1 MPQAIYA
8 QQGSGNRGG
17 GVGVGIGVGGG
28 ALTSLFDS
36 AVKGAGSAIGG
47 GVQSILSEAI
57 MGESP
62 TVVAQNLANAAK
74 RFEMLQ
80 NSAGQGQTYDQV
92 RAAFPDLDVSAEEYA
107 VVQQSPGARTASHYR
122 GNLDNALN
130 QSEGKA
136 QYAPVMK
143 ETPAQAPAA
152 EPSLT
157 DSLISADGSAP
168 AVDAPQEDM
177 SMEPTQATPEASYS
191 PTNDLAQ
198 AGPAGGMETG
208 GDVQAGETAWNVM
221 EHLKGVPQNTL
232 LNQVA
237 KEKLIHDS
245 MLEGQIAVNWA
256 AYNNVMVAMNNKQQT
271 SMESALATQ
280 RALEMVNSF
289 EQTAA
294 AFDQRSMTLG
304 IAPEV
309 WESKPATYLSASY
322 DMNNPQELQ
331 NMRDQV
337 NQVELLGASAPPEL
351 RAQAESTKKEIAER
365 EGNLK
370 NAQIWESSLGG
381 DDLLKLQQFKKS
393 ILVSK
398 PAKATSGFMKAVGNH
413 IESIKVNNKKELD
426 DATLEFKKNKAD
438 QDRAVKVAATSARLG
453 IQREKLY
460 LQRQTVEG
468 TLRHQE
474 NLDARQEKLYQL
486 NVVRTNAELLRK
498 KGEIT
503 RRDVFMAG
511 MKSTA
516 NHETLL
522 NRSLATLAKEEGDF
536 LRVNPSAPASPER
549 KKQYEAQ
556 KAEFKSRR
564 DAINSSMAGVREQQS
579 YLLER
584 AGSAAG
590 SLQSS
595 ATSDP
600 VSTFPRTSPEYYEQ
614 LGVDFG
620 DMPDQDQVTTSKFI
634 DTMLSRPRTPIKNG
648 PRQPT
653 PEELSSILN
662 NPASVEK
669 LKAMNMG
676 VELTPANVSKI
687 LAAYREAYLVDGA
700 RK

>member
-62 TVVAQNLANAAK
+62 TVVAQNQANAAK
-74 RFEMLQ
+74 RSEMLQ

-107 VVQQSPGARTASHYR
+107 VAQQSPGARTASHYR

-177 SMEPTQATPEASYS
+177 SMAPTQVTPEAFYS
-191 PTNDLAQ
+191 PTNDSYQ

-208 GDVQAGETAWNVM
+208 GGVQAGEAAWNVQ
-221 EHLKGVPQNTL
+221 EHLKGVPQNTIL
-232 LNQVA
+232 KQVA
-237 KEKLIHDS
+237 KEKLINDS

-280 RALEMVNSF
+280 KALEMVNSF

-294 AFDQRSMTLG
+294 AFDQRSMMLG
-304 IAPEV
+304 IAPDV

-331 NMRDQV
+331 NLRDIVLGNRV
-337 NQVELLGASAPPEL
+337 NWHSLTPEM
-351 RAQAESTKKEIAER
+351 QQYTENTEKEISER

-370 NAQIWESSLGG
+370 SNQAWESSLNGT
-381 DDLLKLQQFKKS
+381 DLRKLQEFKKS

-398 PAKATSGFMKAVGNH
+398 PAAAKSGYLKSMEVHQKTVAA
-413 IESIKVNNKKELD
+413 EAK
-426 DATLEFKKNKAD
+426 DATERWKEENKNTRFNQTLAANEGY
-438 QDRAVKVAATSARLG
+438 RAQRLG
-453 IQREKLY
+453 IKREEVGLK
-460 LQRQTVEG
+460 RQTVEG
-468 TLRHQE
+468 TLRHHE
-474 NLDARQEKLYQL
+474 NMDARQEKLYQL
-486 NVVRTNAELLRK
+486 NVTRTNAELLRK

-503 RRDVFMAG
+503 PRDVFMAG